1 MQFSIER
8 KSTLYC
14 MYLKVTSGKL
24 LFFTMVNNFNKYTL
38 HTFKWT
44 KNLKTIIIGC
54 WVIATGGKLKKC
66 LELAPSLQNETKS
79 ESEMLVVSYT
89 NISPSFISILNRIE
103 GKQKM
108 YFPIFS
114 NVNDGVTNFEVCWF
128 METTKI

>member
-1 MQFSIER
+1 
-8 KSTLYC
+8 

-54 WVIATGGKLKKC
+54 WVIATSGKLKKC

-114 NVNDGVTNFEVCWF
+114 NVNDGVTNFEVCWS